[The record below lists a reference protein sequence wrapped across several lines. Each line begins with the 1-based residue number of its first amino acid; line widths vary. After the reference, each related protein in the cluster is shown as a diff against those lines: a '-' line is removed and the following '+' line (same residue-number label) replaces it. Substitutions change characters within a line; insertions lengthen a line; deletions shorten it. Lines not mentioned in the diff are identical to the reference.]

1 MEKNQ
6 EVKGISFIDSVIYA
20 AGGMGTLSFQGI
32 IKGYYYMFFLTNVM
46 LLPTVAAAS
55 IYTSLTL
62 VAIIAM
68 TVSGMIMDA
77 VRLPW
82 GRQRSWILVGNITSA
97 LTVGFMF
104 YRFENVNV
112 GTYVIFA
119 IVINFLYNLFY
130 DWTWVGGRAIIS
142 AMSSSSAD
150 AVKLT
155 TFAEFGTKLAGLV
168 NVLLAGWLIEKFGA
182 NGQGYMIANFLMT
195 LPLLL
200 LTPIYMKMTKKYDP
214 PRKLAGEAK
223 EEAKKA
229 PAAPKVGFKDMIK
242 SFTRPAICYYIAAAF
257 ACAQTSF
264 FSVLLAYYTN
274 YVLNNPSILGISST
288 VYSAAGFLGV
298 LITPWLSKK
307 FTNKQIYAWLTLI
320 AAFPYLLVMW
330 INGNPILFVAC
341 RFLTGLIA
349 TPTAPIMVAIAND
362 VADYNELKG
371 ISNARSFVTSMMGTM
386 IRVGLLI
393 ASAIS
398 SFGLAAV
405 GYDATKPMTDTVLK
419 AIVTMMGWGPAAVC
433 IVAWAVMLLYNV
445 DEKEIDAYRRQKA
458 AVAQGVAEAAPA
470 EE

>member
-1 MEKNQ
+1 MDENVK
-6 EVKGISFIDSVIYA
+6 VKGVSTLDCVIYA

-46 LLPTVAAAS
+46 LLPTAAAAS

-68 TVSGMIMDA
+68 TASGAIMDA
-77 VRLPW
+77 IKLPW

-112 GTYVIFA
+112 ATYVIFA
-119 IVINFLYNLFY
+119 IAINFLYNLFY

-168 NVLLAGWLIEKFGA
+168 NVLLAGWLIQKFGS
-182 NGQGYMIANFLMT
+182 NGQGYMLANFVMT
-195 LPLLL
+195 LPLLI
-200 LTPIYMKMTKKYDP
+200 LTPVYMAMTKKYDP
-214 PRKLAGEAK
+214 PRKAGEV
-223 EEAKKA
+223 EEKVEKKA
-229 PAAPKVGFKDMIK
+229 AAPKVGFKDMIK
-242 SFTRPAICYYIAAAF
+242 SFSRPAICYYIAAAF

-264 FSVLLAYYTN
+264 FSVLLAYYTQ
-274 YVLNNPSILGISST
+274 YVLNNPQILGISST

-298 LITPWLSKK
+298 LITPWISKK

-320 AAFPYLLVMW
+320 AAFPYLLVMV
-330 INGNPILFVAC
+330 IKGNPYLFVAC

-405 GYDATKPMTDTVLK
+405 GFDATKEMTEPVLN
-419 AIVTMMGWGPAAVC
+419 AIVTLMGWGPAAVC

-458 AVAQGVAEAAPA
+458 AVAQGVAQT